1 MPGIVLGAGYTK
13 ENEGCNLW
21 PPRISNQ
28 GGKTD
33 SKESEC
39 FRHKGLWELSVPD
52 SL

>member
-13 ENEGCNLW
+13 KNEGCNLW

-28 GGKTD
+28 GGKMD
-33 SKESEC
+33 SKESDC